1 MAGSRTLKLSI
12 LAETKDLVAGL
23 NTASKET
30 ESFGD
35 KATEFGKKAALAF
48 AVAGAAIG
56 AYAKVAIENAAA
68 DEKAQRNL
76 ALTIENTT
84 KATATQIAG
93 VEKYIST
100 TSVAIG
106 VTDDELRPAFG
117 RLVRS
122 TKDVEDAQKLLNLAL
137 DISAATGKPLEA
149 IANSLGKAYD
159 GNLNALGR
167 LGLGIDQSILKSKDF
182 DLVFNTLTKTFG
194 GFADNEAQSTE
205 KAFARIKI
213 ASDEI
218 QEQIGAAL
226 LPVIQELTTFILTD
240 VVPNVQSFVNGLTG
254 QGSLEEATGDAT
266 DGAFKFGEQVK
277 KVIKTVI
284 SLKDELLIVGGV
296 IAGLFVVSK
305 IAAAV
310 TGTIALIKTVITA
323 YNALKASSIVA
334 GVAAYFA
341 LNPLAGVAAVGIAAA
356 VLAGATA
363 LANKSNVDV
372 SNLGGTGG
380 AAGFSGTMPNG
391 QTFSTSSTK
400 GTGELA
406 GYLEEKDGN
415 IINKLTGEVV
425 GKSRTTTAPLT
436 KAVAETKKAAQVI
449 TDIAGAFDN
458 FTSGTTTLAGINAAS
473 TSGFPFSTSG
483 VNTNTL
489 SGINAASVINVT
501 VNGAIDKEGTARTIV
516 DTLNNSYY
524 RGTGGASN
532 LQSA

>member
-56 AYAKVAIENAAA
+56 SYVKVAIENAAA

-84 KATATQIAG
+84 KATAAQIAG
-93 VEKYIST
+93 VEKYISA
-100 TSVAIG
+100 TSIAIG

-182 DLVFNTLTKTFG
+182 DKVFNTLTKTFG

-213 ASDEI
+213 ASDEV

-226 LPVIQELTTFILTD
+226 LPVVQELAEFILSD

-254 QGSLEEATGDAT
+254 QGSLEEATGNAT

-277 KVIKTVI
+277 KIIKTVVA
-284 SLKDELLIVGGV
+284 LKDEIIIVAGV
-296 IAGLFVVSK
+296 IATMFVVSK
-305 IAAAV
+305 ISAAV
-310 TGTIALIKTVITA
+310 MGTIALIKSLIKA

-334 GVAAYFA
+334 GVASAFA
-341 LNPLAGVAAVGIAAA
+341 LNPLLGVGAVALAAA
-356 VLAGATA
+356 VLAGANA
-363 LANKSNVDV
+363 LAGRSDTDT
-372 SNLGGTGG
+372 SDLGVPSTG
-380 AAGFSGTMPNG
+380 GFSGTMPNG
-391 QTFSTSSTK
+391 QPFVTGGSTAGTAGGGISIPSVGGSTFGGAAGAS
-400 GTGELA
+400 GTG
-406 GYLEEKDGN
+406 
-415 IINKLTGEVV
+415 
-425 GKSRTTTAPLT
+425 
-436 KAVAETKKAAQVI
+436 AVATVAKKANEAI
-449 TDIAGAFDN
+449 TNIAGAFDN
-458 FTSGTTTLAGINAAS
+458 FTSGTTTLAGIEAAS
-473 TSGFPFSTSG
+473 NRPFAFGTSG

-489 SGINAASVINVT
+489 AGILAASAQPTINVT
-501 VNGAIDKEGTARTIV
+501 VNGAIDREGTARTIV
-516 DTLNNSYY
+516 ETLNSSAY

-532 LQSA
+532 LVAL